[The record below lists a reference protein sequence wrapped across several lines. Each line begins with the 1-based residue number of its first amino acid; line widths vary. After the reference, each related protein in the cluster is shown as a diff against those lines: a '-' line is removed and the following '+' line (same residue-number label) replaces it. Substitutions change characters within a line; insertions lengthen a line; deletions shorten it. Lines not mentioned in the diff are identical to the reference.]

1 MKKNVDSVRVIAF
14 GAIIILLFGTLC
26 SLFFEDPSIAKS
38 VFPNP
43 NFLIPCINAI
53 SLFFAFLLFLFPK
66 LYFMCYVIL
75 VPQIIATTMTGH
87 ESLGVFLYV
96 LLLVIILFE
105 QTLSFKTKRII
116 IFFSFFFFGMLL
128 LSVIPYGMIRFC
140 MAIAETIF
148 FITTFFAFH
157 GFLKAKLESLIPEIN
172 SKLYFSKEIML
183 PKVGETV
190 YLSKIGLT
198 ERQSELLIL
207 FVKKDLS
214 YTQLSKKTN
223 ISSSIIKKEMS
234 NCLTI
239 FGCRNIATLRIIL
252 SNFQLTY

>member
-14 GAIIILLFGTLC
+14 GAILILLFGTLS

-43 NFLIPCINAI
+43 IFFIPYINAI

-75 VPQIIATTMTGH
+75 IPQIIATTMTGH

-116 IFFSFFFFGMLL
+116 IFFSFFFFGILL

-140 MAIAETIF
+140 MAIGETIF
-148 FITTFFAFH
+148 FITTFLLFMD
-157 GFLKAKLESLIPEIN
+157 FLKQN
-172 SKLYFSKEIML
+172 
-183 PKVGETV
+183 
-190 YLSKIGLT
+190 
-198 ERQSELLIL
+198 
-207 FVKKDLS
+207 
-214 YTQLSKKTN
+214 
-223 ISSSIIKKEMS
+223 
-234 NCLTI
+234 
-239 FGCRNIATLRIIL
+239 
-252 SNFQLTY
+252 